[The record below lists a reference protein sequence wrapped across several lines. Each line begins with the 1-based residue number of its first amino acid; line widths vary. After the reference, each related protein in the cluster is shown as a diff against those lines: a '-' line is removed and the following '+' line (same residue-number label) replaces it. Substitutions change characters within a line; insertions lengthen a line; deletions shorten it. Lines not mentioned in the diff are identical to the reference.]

1 MIGEELI
8 IDGVEIADI
17 IAQGCRTIVGESHV
31 VVVRTIRRRIAMNID
46 VGDAHI
52 LVVLHEVD
60 GGCNLSQLCSIL
72 TEVGK
77 DIALVELEAQVSFTL
92 FGSHLDGFS
101 LWLHIMVATDS
112 RCRLDG
118 SHLGG
123 ILILQVTASA
133 EIFRHGEVESL
144 HPLPVGKGLGEEHLL
159 LGIIPAS
166 HHQRL
171 TVFQFAAFA
180 QVSDVLVFAID
191 DNGIQGDG
199 IFSGNKRSENQ
210 LLL

>member
-8 IDGVEIADI
+8 IDGVEIAYI
-17 IAQGCRTIVGESHV
+17 IAQGSRTIVGESHV
-31 VVVRTIRRRIAMNID
+31 VVVRTIRRRIAMNVDI
-46 VGDAHI
+46 GDAHI
-52 LVVLHEVD
+52 LVVLYEVD
-60 GGCNLSQLCSIL
+60 GGCNLSQLSSIL

-101 LWLHIMVATDS
+101 LWLHVMVATDS
-112 RCRLDG
+112 RSRLDV
-118 SHLGG
+118 SHQGG
-123 ILILQVTASA
+123 ILIHQVAASA
-133 EIFRHGEVESL
+133 EVFRHGEVECL
-144 HPLPVGKGLGEEHLL
+144 HPLPVGKGLREEHLL
-159 LGIIPAS
+159 FGIIPAS
-166 HHQRL
+166 HHQSL

-199 IFSGNKRSENQ
+199 ILSGNKRSENQ

>member
-1 MIGEELI
+1 
-8 IDGVEIADI
+8 
-17 IAQGCRTIVGESHV
+17 
-31 VVVRTIRRRIAMNID
+31 MNID
-46 VGDAHI
+46 IGDAHI
-52 LVVLHEVD
+52 LVVLYEVD
-60 GGCNLSQLCSIL
+60 GGCNLSQLSSIL

-101 LWLHIMVATDS
+101 LWLHVMVATNLGYWVDD
-112 RCRLDG
+112 R
-118 SHLGG
+118 HLGG
-123 ILILQVTASA
+123 ILIHQVAASA
-133 EIFRHGEVESL
+133 EVFRHGEVESL
-144 HPLPVGKGLGEEHLL
+144 HPLPVGKGLREEHLL

-166 HHQRL
+166 HYHCL
-171 TVFQFAAFA
+171 AVFQFAAFA

>member
-1 MIGEELI
+1 
-8 IDGVEIADI
+8 
-17 IAQGCRTIVGESHV
+17 
-31 VVVRTIRRRIAMNID
+31 MNIN

-60 GGCNLSQLCSIL
+60 GGCNLSQLSSIL

-101 LWLHIMVATDS
+101 LWLHVMVATNLGYWVDD
-112 RCRLDG
+112 C
-118 SHLGG
+118 HLSG
-123 ILILQVTASA
+123 ILIHQVAASA
-133 EIFRHGEVESL
+133 EVFRHGEVECL

-166 HHQRL
+166 HYHCL
-171 TVFQFAAFA
+171 AVLQFAAFA

-191 DNGIQGDG
+191 DDGIQGDG